1 MLLISII
8 VPVYNAEGYL
18 ARGID
23 SILAQSYKDFELILV
38 DDGSKDDSGAIC
50 DDYARHDSRVKVI
63 HQQNAGVSAARNAGL
78 KAAQGEWVTF
88 VDSDDLVLDCFLE
101 SLVNAVSRDDQ
112 IDLAYCGYAIVE
124 RNTTVKTYRSA
135 SYIGKEAMRQ
145 LFSLTNLLYRC
156 SPWAKL
162 FRLSIIK
169 ANGLEFDRQ
178 LQISEDRL
186 FIYNYLEHVRGIATS
201 SVLGYLYGSF
211 SPTSLKHK
219 RVSTEMLAYRQ
230 QSITTAARQVVK
242 QFGLERGGAYLISRH
257 LVLILFEVIR
267 NVYYDSGV
275 SANTVKRQQQLF
287 DELFDAELYKHN
299 LEGDKRWQRQLK
311 GNSLLRCMLDHQF
324 ARMNRKLKTD
334 EVNLSIRR
342 FAYRMLKQRRQS
354 PTSTSFAQA
363 VSLIN
368 EEE

>member
-1 MLLISII
+1 MHVISVI
-8 VPVYNAEGYL
+8 VPVYNAAAFL

-38 DDGSKDDSGAIC
+38 DDGSKDGSGAIC

-63 HQQNAGVSAARNAGL
+63 HQENAGVSAARNAGL

-124 RNTTVKTYRSA
+124 RNTTVNTYQSA
-135 SYIGKEAMRQ
+135 SYIGKDALRQ
-145 LFSLTNLLYRC
+145 LFSSTNLLYRC

-169 ANGLEFDRQ
+169 ANDLEFDTR
-178 LQISEDRL
+178 LQVSEDRL
-186 FIYNYLEHVRGIATS
+186 FIYNYLQHVRGIAMS

-211 SPTSLKHK
+211 SSTSLKNK
-219 RVSTEMLAYRQ
+219 RVPTEMLVYRQ
-230 QSITTAARQVVK
+230 QSLTAAARQMVE
-242 QFGLERGGAYLISRH
+242 QYRLDQGGAYLISRH
-257 LVLILFEVIR
+257 LVLILFELIR

-275 SANTVKRQQQLF
+275 SDKTIKHQQQLF
-287 DELFDAELYKHN
+287 DDLFDAKLYDQN
-299 LEGDKRWQRQLK
+299 LKDNKRWQRQIHNNQLI
-311 GNSLLRCMLDHQF
+311 SYMLERQF
-324 ARMNRKLKTD
+324 AKMNRKLKID
-334 EVNLSIRR
+334 DVDLSIRQ
-342 FAYRMLKQRRQS
+342 FAYKFLKQKWQS
-354 PTSTSFAQA
+354 ESWRSFDQA
-363 VSLIN
+363 ITIIN
-368 EEE
+368 KGE